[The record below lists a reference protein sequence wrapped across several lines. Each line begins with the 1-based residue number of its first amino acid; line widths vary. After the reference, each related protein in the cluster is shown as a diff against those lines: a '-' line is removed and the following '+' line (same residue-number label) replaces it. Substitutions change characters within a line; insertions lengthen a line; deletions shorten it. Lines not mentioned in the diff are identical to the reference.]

1 MPWAPTVADGTT
13 IFLDTGASWTEIRGA
28 RNFAVGAPTK
38 NKIDIS
44 ELRDSVKKELGG
56 KVTFGDI
63 TFTLMVD
70 PSDTTHTTIETQ
82 SNTAGSSDRIYVKYP
97 GVNQYVLYSGSF
109 GGFAESFEQD
119 SIIEAQIT
127 FTLSAAPIRST
138 SAPSAT

>member
-1 MPWAPTVADGTT
+1 MT
-13 IFLDTGASWTEIRGA
+13 
-28 RNFAVGAPTK
+28 
-38 NKIDIS
+38 
-44 ELRDSVKKELGG
+44 
-56 KVTFGDI
+56 
-63 TFTLMVD
+63 
-70 PSDTTHTTIETQ
+70 DTTHTTIETQ

-119 SIIEAQIT
+119 AIIEAQIT